1 MIRAVV
7 GAEAWKLVTLRAFP
21 VAFGVG
27 VLVPL
32 ALLLINRA
40 AGGEGVLAFAGLPGG
55 AVGAVVLGVVV
66 ISGEYGNGQITT
78 TLAAVPRRWVLLLGK
93 AFVVVVAVG
102 VLAAVAVGVV
112 VGVEGSWGAD
122 GVLGRALG
130 TVVYWVLTALMAF
143 AVAVVARSGLVP
155 VVVFAV
161 NGTVVSASY
170 LLLRVTPLAMYLP
183 DVAGV
188 RMFAGADF
196 HGEALPPVTGGLVMA
211 GWAAAAVVAAG
222 VVFARRDV

>member
-1 MIRAVV
+1 MIAAALA
-7 GAEAWKLVTLRAFP
+7 AEARKLVSLRAFP

-55 AVGAVVLGVVV
+55 AVGGVVLGVVV
-66 ISGEYGNGQITT
+66 ISSEHGNGQLAT
-78 TLAAVPRRWVLLLGK
+78 TLAAVPRRWVLLLAK
-93 AFVVVVAVG
+93 ALTVVVAVAA
-102 VLAAVAVGVV
+102 LAGTAVATVLT
-112 VGVEGSWGAD
+112 VEGSWGAD
-122 GVLGRALG
+122 GSHGRAAG

-155 VVVFAV
+155 VVVFTI
-161 NGTVVSASY
+161 NGTLVSVSY
-170 LLLRVTPLAMYLP
+170 LLLRVTPHAKYLP
-183 DVAGV
+183 DLAGV

-211 GWAAAAVVAAG
+211 AWAAAALAAAG
-222 VVFARRDV
+222 AVFARRDA